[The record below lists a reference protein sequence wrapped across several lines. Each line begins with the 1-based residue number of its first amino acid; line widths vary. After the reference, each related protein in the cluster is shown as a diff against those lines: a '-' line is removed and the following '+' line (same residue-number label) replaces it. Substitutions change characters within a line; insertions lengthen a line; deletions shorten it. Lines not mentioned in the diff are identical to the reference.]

1 MPVAEAVI
9 TPSQAAETARA
20 ATGSAVSAGVPT
32 WHAGQAMTPPS
43 AACPSQ
49 QEQGSCAGFAAA
61 TTTAGKATH
70 STAATRAS
78 VDRIRVAKAIT
89 SQGYEGRRALSGLL
103 RLRIDHDC
111 VTIISNIPEIP
122 FDIPAIA
129 SQIPAMKLDDA
140 AARLEAL
147 GNPTRLKIYRTLV
160 RAGQEGMPVGRLQ
173 ARLDI
178 AASTLSHHLKALVG
192 VGLVTQ
198 TREGTTLVCHTNY
211 DMMRGVIDFMVEECC
226 AEGTCAPAALS
237 KMPKVA

>member
-1 MPVAEAVI
+1 M
-9 TPSQAAETARA
+9 
-20 ATGSAVSAGVPT
+20 
-32 WHAGQAMTPPS
+32 
-43 AACPSQ
+43 
-49 QEQGSCAGFAAA
+49 
-61 TTTAGKATH
+61 
-70 STAATRAS
+70 
-78 VDRIRVAKAIT
+78 RVAKVVT
-89 SQGYEGRRALSGLL
+89 LQGYEGREALSGLS
-103 RLRIDHDC
+103 RSMSGHDC
-111 VTIISNIPEIP
+111 VTGPGSSQSISNIPEIP
-122 FDIPAIA
+122 FDIPDDA
-129 SQIPAMKLDDA
+129 SQIAVMKLDDA

-237 KMPKVA
+237 KLPKVA